1 MDFLQNHIEAL
12 IFCSPTPIR
21 IAEIKSC
28 LSEMFN
34 AEVPEEDILGAL
46 QRLEEKF
53 QAEEFS
59 FQLYKAAGGYQF
71 LTKPAYQTSIGI
83 MLKQQSKKRLSTSAM
98 ETLSIIA
105 YKQPISKTEIENIRG
120 VNCDYAVQKLLDKS
134 LIEITGKADT
144 IGRPMLYG
152 TTPKFMEY
160 FGINDLSELP
170 VPKEATA
177 DINTIGQNAESPE
190 LEMVVE
196 ESVEVAIDDAGD
208 AQVEEIGEVQTEE
221 AADTIGEAEVAG
233 AIEEVSEEEIVN
245 EQESSS
251 FTDGED
257 LTEDPAFTDE
267 GEGEPEDE
275 SPDPEEPEKQS
286 DAQA

>member
-12 IFCSPTPIR
+12 VFCTPSP
-21 IAEIKSC
+21 IKLGELKAC

-34 AEVPEEDILGAL
+34 ADVPEEDIIGAL

-71 LTKPAYQTSIGI
+71 LTKPAYQASIGI

-120 VNCDYAVQKLLDKS
+120 VNCDYAVQKLLDKG
-134 LIEITGKADT
+134 LIEITGKAET

-152 TTPKFMEY
+152 TTQKFMEY
-160 FGINDLSELP
+160 FGINDLMELP
-170 VPKEATA
+170 VPKDFVAEV
-177 DINTIGQNAESPE
+177 NTIGENPEQKEPDAE
-190 LEMVVE
+190 
-196 ESVEVAIDDAGD
+196 
-208 AQVEEIGEVQTEE
+208 
-221 AADTIGEAEVAG
+221 
-233 AIEEVSEEEIVN
+233 
-245 EQESSS
+245 
-251 FTDGED
+251 
-257 LTEDPAFTDE
+257 
-267 GEGEPEDE
+267 
-275 SPDPEEPEKQS
+275 QS
-286 DAQA
+286 

>member
-12 IFCSPTPIR
+12 IFCSPSPIR
-21 IAEIKSC
+21 LVDLKAC

-34 AEVPEEDILGAL
+34 AEIPEEDILGAL

-53 QAEEFS
+53 EAEEFS

-71 LTKPAYQTSIGI
+71 LTKPAYQASIGI

-160 FGINDLSELP
+160 FGINHLRDLPQLKDFALE
-170 VPKEATA
+170 E
-177 DINTIGQNAESPE
+177 NTIG
-190 LEMVVE
+190 
-196 ESVEVAIDDAGD
+196 
-208 AQVEEIGEVQTEE
+208 EI
-221 AADTIGEAEVAG
+221 
-233 AIEEVSEEEIVN
+233 SEN
-245 EQESSS
+245 
-251 FTDGED
+251 
-257 LTEDPAFTDE
+257 
-267 GEGEPEDE
+267 
-275 SPDPEEPEKQS
+275 
-286 DAQA
+286 

>member
-1 MDFLQNHIEAL
+1 MPDLQIGQRGVNRSLVRDNLNTDTLDFLQNHIEAL
-12 IFCSPTPIR
+12 IFCSPSPIR

-34 AEVPEEDILGAL
+34 ADVPEEDIVGAL

-53 QAEEFS
+53 LAEEFS

-71 LTKPAYQTSIGI
+71 LTKPAYQASIGI

-120 VNCDYAVQKLLDKS
+120 VNCDYAVQKLVDKS

-152 TTPKFMEY
+152 TTQKFMEY
-160 FGINDLSELP
+160 FGINDLAEHP
-170 VPKEATA
+170 TPKEFTGEP
-177 DINTIGQNAESPE
+177 NTIGENHDLKEQVP
-190 LEMVVE
+190 
-196 ESVEVAIDDAGD
+196 D
-208 AQVEEIGEVQTEE
+208 AQ
-221 AADTIGEAEVAG
+221 
-233 AIEEVSEEEIVN
+233 S
-245 EQESSS
+245 
-251 FTDGED
+251 
-257 LTEDPAFTDE
+257 
-267 GEGEPEDE
+267 
-275 SPDPEEPEKQS
+275 
-286 DAQA
+286 